1 MSIAIDLIAAVSC
14 GVSRFGFVLLYCC
27 VAMFKIQVCDLCLPL
42 LLCSVSDLNPEVN
55 YYWHHGEEVV
65 VHGHRKGRVDPVRF
79 QIDDKP
85 HLQIRVPKQ
94 LPEV

>member
-1 MSIAIDLIAAVSC
+1 MQRDDI
-14 GVSRFGFVLLYCC
+14 GFFLSV
-27 VAMFKIQVCDLCLPL
+27 
-42 LLCSVSDLNPEVN
+42 CSVSDLKPEVN

-79 QIDDKP
+79 QIDDHP

-94 LPEV
+94 LPEVREDIFNSKLITCVFTYVLTATETMP

>member
-1 MSIAIDLIAAVSC
+1 MQRGDLYFSLILS
-14 GVSRFGFVLLYCC
+14 
-27 VAMFKIQVCDLCLPL
+27 
-42 LLCSVSDLNPEVN
+42 SVSDLKPDVH

-85 HLQIRVPKQ
+85 HPQIRVPKQ
-94 LPEV
+94 LPEVWIFSTAS

>member
-1 MSIAIDLIAAVSC
+1 MQRGS
-14 GVSRFGFVLLYCC
+14 
-27 VAMFKIQVCDLCLPL
+27 LCFSLS
-42 LLCSVSDLNPEVN
+42 LCSVSDLKPQVN

-79 QIDDKP
+79 QIDDNP

-94 LPEV
+94 LPEVWIFSTPS